1 MNHHGKEL
9 PRFVRDLL
17 ASPPARGG
25 GLNDWLFR
33 VSRVVH
39 PYRTPEEIIALL
51 QAATASEPVRPGEI
65 ERAVERSAPFAWQPG
80 QPQTHAPRVRTW
92 PTVNVERRNAVLA
105 SGRRLEDLRLAS
117 PVHFD
122 DSEPHTEEI
131 IDALFRGNPWLCVG
145 KSSTDFA
152 TRERKYW
159 RGQLAA
165 MQFIVPSPMTERTG
179 LTQDGRESEHTLA
192 NTGPRRFLV
201 IEQDTGTPDEQAAV
215 ILHLA
220 EHGPL
225 ALVVQSG
232 GKSHHAWFYCHGQDE
247 GRLRAFM
254 RYAVSLGADRATW
267 TRSQFVRMPDGTR
280 DNAKRQTVLFFNPE
294 VIR

>member
-33 VSRVVH
+33 VARVLH
-39 PYRTPEEIIALL
+39 PYRTPEEIIVLL
-51 QAATASEPVRPGEI
+51 QAATAGEPVRPGEI

-80 QPQTHAPRVRTW
+80 QPQRNAPRLRVW
-92 PTVNVERRNAVLA
+92 PSVNAERRKAVLA
-105 SGRRLEDLRLAS
+105 SGRGLEELRIAS

-122 DSEPHTEEI
+122 DAPHTEEI
-131 IDALFRGNPWLCVG
+131 IDALFPGNPWLCVG
-145 KSSTDFA
+145 KSSSDFA
-152 TRERKYW
+152 TREREDL
-159 RGQLAA
+159 RGQLAS
-165 MQFIVPSPMTERTG
+165 MQFIVPSPMTGRTG
-179 LTQDGRESEHTLA
+179 RTQDGRESEHTLA

-220 EHGPL
+220 ESAPL
-225 ALVVQSG
+225 ALAVNSG
-232 GKSHHAWFYCHGQDE
+232 GKSQHAWFYCHGQDE

-254 RYAVSLGADRATW
+254 RYAVSLGADKATW
-267 TRSQFVRMPDGTR
+267 TRFQFVRMPDGTR
-280 DNAKRQTVLFFNPE
+280 DNGKRQAVFFFNPE